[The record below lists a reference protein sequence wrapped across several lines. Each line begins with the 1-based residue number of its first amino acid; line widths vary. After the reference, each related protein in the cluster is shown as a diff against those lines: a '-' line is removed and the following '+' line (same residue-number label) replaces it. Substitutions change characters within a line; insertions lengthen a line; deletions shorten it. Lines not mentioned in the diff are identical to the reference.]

1 LRLKF
6 SLCAFAR
13 NISLSR
19 KGAKQ
24 RRRRKEFDC
33 MIAKDQNIFLSNA
46 ISQPDDAGDV
56 CVHHLFE
63 AQVERTPDAIAA
75 TFEELQLTYQELN
88 GRANQ
93 LARYL
98 RRIGVG
104 TESLC
109 GIYVERSLE
118 MLVGMLGILK
128 AGGAYVPL
136 DPEYPLARLSFMLED
151 SRSKIL
157 LTKQRLV
164 ERLQGHPA
172 ETVCL
177 DTEWQ
182 IISGESEENP
192 NAVIYG
198 QNLAYLIY
206 TSGST
211 GRPKG
216 VMIEHR
222 SLTNYL
228 SFCTNAYSPGDG
240 CGSPVHTPLGFDLTV
255 TSLLAPLLA
264 GKCVVLLPEEKGVTA
279 LADSL
284 RNRQDFSVVKLT
296 PSHLELLGQMLKP
309 EEAAGGTR
317 AFVIGGE
324 ALRGETLAFW
334 RTHAPEVKLFN
345 EYGPTETVVGCSVY
359 ELKRETPVGG
369 MIPIGRSIPGL
380 EIYLLDEELQP
391 VPPDA
396 PGEIYIGGKG
406 LARGYLGRSDLT
418 ATRFIP
424 HPFSTQGGA
433 RLYRTGD
440 NARRLPDGNLE
451 FMGRIDR
458 QVKIHGYRIEL
469 GEVEAR
475 LLTHE
480 AVREATVLA
489 REGVSGEKQLVAY
502 VVLRAQSKPSHRE
515 LRHYLEERLPQYM
528 IPATFVLMDKLPL
541 TLNGKVDERALPT
554 PEFVRDEI
562 EQEYVAPRTAIE
574 QRLALIWSEILGVKQ
589 VGISDNFFEL
599 GGDSL
604 LAVNLLVKIHEVFGQ
619 NLSAS
624 ILIREAT
631 IEYLAGVIASSS
643 GMEFWSTVVEIQA
656 GAEAQ
661 TPFFLVHDIGGDIFG
676 FGPLARLIGADQPFY
691 GLQARGLDGIQQP
704 FTQME
709 AMAAYYVEEILKMQP
724 EGPILL
730 GGYSLGGVI
739 AFEMAQQ
746 LYHQGHRVA
755 FLAVLDEPAPISNG
769 RRQLRPGAIL
779 NVARN
784 FPHWLRDH
792 VWRRSAADVFADV
805 RRRLGSISRKSVR
818 RIFSPFG
825 VKPYEATVA
834 EVMDMAQL
842 PESRRRVMEALYQA
856 VMNYTPRVYPGR
868 VTLFRTRAQPLVASY
883 GKHKGWGKLA
893 AQGVEIRFVSG
904 NHRNM
909 YEEPH
914 AHILAEEMRA
924 ALKAAQE

>member
-1 LRLKF
+1 
-6 SLCAFAR
+6 
-13 NISLSR
+13 
-19 KGAKQ
+19 
-24 RRRRKEFDC
+24 
-33 MIAKDQNIFLSNA
+33 MIKKDQKIFLSTA
-46 ISQPDDAGDV
+46 IDQSDDKGDV
-56 CVHHLFE
+56 CAHHLFE
-63 AQVERTPDAIAA
+63 AQAALTPEAVAA
-75 TFEELQLTYQELN
+75 EFENRQLTYGELN
-88 GRANQ
+88 QRANQ
-93 LARYL
+93 LAHYL
-98 RRIGVG
+98 RRLGVG
-104 TESLC
+104 PDALC

-118 MLVGMLGILK
+118 MLIGVLGILK

-136 DPEYPLARLSFMLED
+136 DPEYPQERLSFMLED
-151 SRSKIL
+151 SRPKVL
-157 LTKQRLV
+157 LTKQQLV
-164 ERLQGHPA
+164 ERIDGHSTQ
-172 ETVCL
+172 TVCL
-177 DTEWQ
+177 DSEWEL
-182 IISGESEENP
+182 ISGENEENP
-192 NAVIYG
+192 STVIHG

-222 SLTNYL
+222 SLFNYL
-228 SFCTNAYSPGDG
+228 GWCGNAYSLADG
-240 CGSPVHTPLGFDLTV
+240 CGAPVHTPLGFDLTI
-255 TSLLAPLLA
+255 TSLLAPLVA
-264 GKCVVLLPEEKGVTA
+264 GKCVLLLPEEKGVTA

-284 RNRQDFSVVKLT
+284 RNNQDFSVVKLT

-309 EEAAGGTR
+309 EEASGGTK

-324 ALRGETLAFW
+324 ALRAETLAFW

-359 ELKRETPVGG
+359 ELKPETPVGET
-369 MIPIGRSIPGL
+369 IPIGRSIPGS
-380 EIYLLDEELQP
+380 EIHLLDEKLQP
-391 VPPDA
+391 VSLNT

-406 LARGYLGRSDLT
+406 LARGYLHRPDLT

-424 HPFSTQGGA
+424 HPFSTEPGA

-475 LLTHE
+475 LLSHA
-480 AVREATVLA
+480 AVREATVVA

-502 VVLRAQSKPSHRE
+502 VVPSEQSKPSHRE
-515 LRHYLEERLPQYM
+515 LRRYLEERLPQYM

-541 TLNGKVDERALPT
+541 TLNGKVDESALPT
-554 PEFVRDEI
+554 PLFVRDEL
-562 EQEYVAPRTAIE
+562 EQEYVAPRTVIE
-574 QRLALIWSEILGVKQ
+574 QRLAKIWSDILRVKQ

-604 LAVNLLVKIHEVFGQ
+604 LAVNLLVKIHEVFGK

-643 GMEFWSTVVEIQA
+643 ETEFWSTVVEIQA
-656 GAEAQ
+656 GEETQ

-676 FGPLARLIGADQPFY
+676 FGPLARLIGTDQPFY
-691 GLQARGLDGIQQP
+691 GLQARGLDGISEP

-709 AMAAYYVEEILKMQP
+709 AMAAYYVEEICKLQP
-724 EGPILL
+724 EGPYLL

-746 LYHQGHRVA
+746 LHEQGHRVA
-755 FLAVLDEPAPISNG
+755 FLAILDEPAPISNG
-769 RRQLRPGAIL
+769 RRKVSPGAIG

-784 FPHWLRDH
+784 FPHWLRDYI
-792 VWRRSAADVFADV
+792 WRRSAADVFADV
-805 RRRLGSISRKSVR
+805 RRRLGSITKKSAR

-825 VKPYEATVA
+825 VKPYQATIA
-834 EVMDMAQL
+834 EEMDMSQI
-842 PESRRRVMEALYQA
+842 PETRRRIMEALYQA
-856 VMNYTPRVYPGR
+856 LMSYSPRVYPGGI
-868 VTLFRTRAQPLVASY
+868 TLFRTSAQSLLASH
-883 GKHKGWGKLA
+883 GKDKGWGKLA

-914 AHILAEEMRA
+914 AHILAEELRA
-924 ALKAAQE
+924 ALKVIREVSDSF

>member
-1 LRLKF
+1 M
-6 SLCAFAR
+6 
-13 NISLSR
+13 IT
-19 KGAKQ
+19 
-24 RRRRKEFDC
+24 KEQ
-33 MIAKDQNIFLSNA
+33 KTFLSTA
-46 ISQPDDAGDV
+46 INQSDEAGDV

-63 AQVERTPDAIAA
+63 AQVERTPDSVAA
-75 TFEELQLTYQELN
+75 TFEESQLTYRELN

-104 TESLC
+104 PDALC

-136 DPEYPLARLSFMLED
+136 DPEYPQERLSFMLED
-151 SRSKIL
+151 SRLEVL
-157 LTKQRLV
+157 LTKRRLV
-164 ERLQGHPA
+164 ERLQAHPA
-172 ETVCL
+172 QTVCL

-182 IISGESEENP
+182 IISGENVENP
-192 NAVIYG
+192 NAVIDG
-198 QNLAYLIY
+198 QNLVYLIY

-228 SFCTNAYSPGDG
+228 CWCTNAYSLADG
-240 CGSPVHTPLGFDLTV
+240 CGTPVHTPLGFDLTI
-255 TSLLAPLLA
+255 TSLLAPLLT
-264 GKCVVLLPEEKGVTA
+264 GKRVVLLPEEKGVTA

-284 RNRQDFSVVKLT
+284 RNNQDFSVVKLT

-324 ALRGETLAFW
+324 ALRGETLRFW

-359 ELKRETPVGG
+359 ELKNETLVGETV
-369 MIPIGRSIPGL
+369 PIGCAISGS

-391 VPPDA
+391 VPFDA

-406 LARGYLGRSDLT
+406 LARGYLRRPDLT

-424 HPFSTQGGA
+424 HPFSTEAGA

-440 NARRLPDGNLE
+440 SARRLPDGNLE
-451 FMGRIDR
+451 FLGRIDR

-469 GEVEAR
+469 GEVETR
-475 LLTHE
+475 LLAHA
-480 AVREATVLA
+480 AVREATVVA

-502 VVLRAQSKPSHRE
+502 VVLSEQSKTSHRE

-554 PEFVRDEI
+554 PEFVRDEL
-562 EQEYVAPRTAIE
+562 EQEYVAPRTIIE
-574 QRLALIWSEILGVKQ
+574 QRLVEIWSEILGVKQ
-589 VGISDNFFEL
+589 VGVSDNFFEL

-604 LAVNLLVKIHEVFGQ
+604 LAVNLLVKIHEVFGK
-619 NLSAS
+619 NFSAS

-643 GMEFWSTVVEIQA
+643 GMEFWSTMVEIQA
-656 GAEAQ
+656 EGTR

-676 FGPLARLIGADQPFY
+676 FGPLARLIGLDQPFY
-691 GLQARGLDGIQQP
+691 GLQARGLDGIQEP
-704 FTQME
+704 FTEME
-709 AMAAYYVEEILKMQP
+709 TMAAYYVEEILKMQP

-746 LYHQGHRVA
+746 LHDQGHQVA
-755 FLAVLDEPAPISNG
+755 FLAVLDEPSPISNG
-769 RRQLRPGAIL
+769 LRKVSPGAIV

-792 VWRRSAADVFADV
+792 VWRRSAAEVFADV
-805 RRRLGSISRKSVR
+805 QRRLGSIVKKSAR

-834 EVMDMAQL
+834 EVMDMEQL

-856 VMNYTPRVYPGR
+856 VMNYSPRVYPGR
-868 VTLFRTRAQPLVASY
+868 ITLFRTRAQPLVAAY
-883 GKHKGWGKLA
+883 GKDKGWGKLA
-893 AQGVEIRFVSG
+893 AQGVEIRIVSG

-914 AHILAEEMRA
+914 AHILAQEMRA
-924 ALKAAQE
+924 ALKAVQE

>member
-1 LRLKF
+1 
-6 SLCAFAR
+6 
-13 NISLSR
+13 
-19 KGAKQ
+19 
-24 RRRRKEFDC
+24 
-33 MIAKDQNIFLSNA
+33 MITKDQKIFLSTA
-46 ISQPDDAGDV
+46 ISQPVERGDV

-75 TFEELQLTYQELN
+75 TFEELQLTYQDLN
-88 GRANQ
+88 RRANQ
-93 LARYL
+93 LAHYL
-98 RRIGVG
+98 RRRGVG
-104 TESLC
+104 PESLC
-109 GIYVERSLE
+109 GIFVERSLE
-118 MLVGMLGILK
+118 MLVGILAILK

-136 DPEYPLARLSFMLED
+136 DPEYPQERLSFMLED
-151 SRSKIL
+151 SCSEVL

-164 ERLQGHPA
+164 KRLQGHTA
-172 ETVCL
+172 QTICL
-177 DTEWQ
+177 DSEWK
-182 IISGESEENP
+182 IISGEKEENP
-192 NAVIYG
+192 QTVIHG

-211 GRPKG
+211 GKPKG

-222 SLTNYL
+222 SLANYL
-228 SFCTNAYSPGDG
+228 CWCTNAYSLAGG

-264 GKCVVLLPEEKGVTA
+264 GKRVLLLPEEKGVTA

-284 RNRQDFSVVKLT
+284 RNKQDFSVVKLT

-309 EEAAGGTR
+309 EEASGGTR

-324 ALRGETLAFW
+324 ALRAETLAFW

-359 ELKRETPVGG
+359 ELKNETQVTDTV
-369 MIPIGRSIPGL
+369 PIGRSIPGL
-380 EIYLLDEELQP
+380 EIYLLDEELQT
-391 VPPDA
+391 VPLNA
-396 PGEIYIGGKG
+396 HGEIYIGGKG
-406 LARGYLGRSDLT
+406 LARGYLSRPDLT
-418 ATRFIP
+418 AARFIP
-424 HPFSTQGGA
+424 HPFSMEPGA

-440 NARRLPDGNLE
+440 SARLLPDGNLE
-451 FMGRIDR
+451 FLGRIDR

-502 VVLRAQSKPSHRE
+502 VVLREQSKPSQRE

-528 IPATFVLMDKLPL
+528 IPATFVLMNKLPL
-541 TLNGKVDERALPT
+541 TLNGKVDERALPS
-554 PEFVRDEI
+554 PEFVRDEL
-562 EQEYVAPRTAIE
+562 EQEYIAPRTAIE
-574 QRLALIWSEILGVKQ
+574 QRLVEIWSEILGVRQ
-589 VGISDNFFEL
+589 VGIKDNFFEL

-604 LAVNLLVKIHEVFGQ
+604 LAVNLLVKIHEVFGK

-631 IEYLAGVIASSS
+631 IEYLAGIIASSS

-656 GAEAQ
+656 GEAQ

-676 FGPLARLIGADQPFY
+676 FGPLARLIGTDQPFY
-691 GLQARGLDGIQQP
+691 GLQARGLDGIQEP

-709 AMAAYYVEEILKMQP
+709 AMAAYYVEEIRKMQP
-724 EGPILL
+724 EGPYLL

-746 LYHQGHRVA
+746 LCNQGHQVA

-769 RRQLRPGAIL
+769 RRKVSPHAIG
-779 NVARN
+779 NMARN

-805 RRRLGSISRKSVR
+805 QRRLGNIGKKSAR
-818 RIFSPFG
+818 RILSPFG

-834 EVMDMAQL
+834 EVMDMDQL

-856 VMNYTPRVYPGR
+856 VTNYTPRVYPDR
-868 VTLFRTRAQPLVASY
+868 ITLFRTRAQPLIASY
-883 GKHKGWGKLA
+883 GKDKDWGKLA
-893 AQGVEIRFVSG
+893 TQGVEIRFVSG

-924 ALKAAQE
+924 SLKAIRQ

>member
-1 LRLKF
+1 
-6 SLCAFAR
+6 
-13 NISLSR
+13 
-19 KGAKQ
+19 
-24 RRRRKEFDC
+24 
-33 MIAKDQNIFLSNA
+33 MIAKDQKIFLSTS
-46 ISQPDDAGDV
+46 ISQADDARDV

-63 AQVERTPDAIAA
+63 AQVKRTPDAIAA

-98 RRIGVG
+98 RRMGVG
-104 TESLC
+104 PDVLC
-109 GIYVERSLE
+109 GIYLERSLE
-118 MLVGMLGILK
+118 MLVGVLGILK

-136 DPEYPLARLSFMLED
+136 DPEYPQERLSFMLED
-151 SRSKIL
+151 SRAEVL
-157 LTKQRLV
+157 LTRRRLV

-172 ETVCL
+172 RTVYL

-182 IISGESEENP
+182 IISGEEEENP
-192 NAVIYG
+192 HLVINNR
-198 QNLAYLIY
+198 NLVYLIY

-216 VMIEHR
+216 VMIEHL

-228 SFCTNAYSPGDG
+228 CWCMNAYSLENG
-240 CGSPVHTPLGFDLTV
+240 CGSPVHTPLGFDLTL

-264 GKCVVLLPEEKGVTA
+264 GKRVVFLPEEKGVTA

-284 RNRQDFSVVKLT
+284 RSKQDFSVVKLT

-324 ALRGETLAFW
+324 ALRSETLAFW
-334 RTHAPEVKLFN
+334 RKHAPGVKLFN

-359 ELKRETPVGG
+359 ELKNETPVGETV
-369 MIPIGRSIPGL
+369 PIGLSISGS
-380 EIYLLDEELQP
+380 EIYLLDKELNP
-391 VPPDA
+391 VPPGA

-406 LARGYLGRSDLT
+406 LARGYLGRPGLT

-424 HPFSTQGGA
+424 HPFSAEAGA

-440 NARRLPDGNLE
+440 SARRLPDGNLE

-475 LLTHE
+475 LLSHT
-480 AVREATVLA
+480 AIREATVVA

-502 VVLRAQSKPSHRE
+502 VVLSEQSKPSHRE
-515 LRHYLEERLPQYM
+515 LRHYMEERLPQYM
-528 IPATFVLMDKLPL
+528 IPATFVFMDKLPL

-554 PEFVRDEI
+554 PLFVRDDV
-562 EQEYVAPRTAIE
+562 EQEYIAPRTVIE
-574 QRLALIWSEILGVKQ
+574 QRLASIWSEILGVRQ

-643 GMEFWSTVVEIQA
+643 GMEFWSTVVEIQT
-656 GAEAQ
+656 GDEAQ

-676 FGPLARLIGADQPFY
+676 FGPLARLIGPDQPFY
-691 GLQARGLDGIQQP
+691 GLQARGLDGIQEP

-709 AMAAYYVEEILKMQP
+709 MMAAYYVGEILKLQP
-724 EGPILL
+724 EGPYLL

-746 LYHQGHRVA
+746 LHAQGRRVA
-755 FLAVLDEPAPISNG
+755 FLAVLDEPSPVSNG
-769 RRQLRPGAIL
+769 LRKLSPAAIG

-792 VWRRSAADVFADV
+792 VWRRSTAEVFADT
-805 RRRLGSISRKSVR
+805 RKRLGNIVQKSVR

-825 VKPYEATVA
+825 VKPYQATIA
-834 EVMDMAQL
+834 EVIDMEQL

-856 VMNYTPRVYPGR
+856 VMNYAPRVYPGR
-868 VTLFRTRAQPLVASY
+868 LTLFRTRAQPLAASY
-883 GKHKGWGKLA
+883 GKDKGWGKLA
-893 AQGVEIRFVSG
+893 AQGVEIRVVSG

-914 AHILAEEMRA
+914 VHILAEEMRA
-924 ALKAAQE
+924 ALKDN

>member
-1 LRLKF
+1 
-6 SLCAFAR
+6 
-13 NISLSR
+13 
-19 KGAKQ
+19 
-24 RRRRKEFDC
+24 
-33 MIAKDQNIFLSNA
+33 MIAKDRKIFLSAA
-46 ISQPDDAGDV
+46 ISQSDDAGDV

-63 AQVERTPDAIAA
+63 AQVERTPDAVAA

-88 GRANQ
+88 RRANQ
-93 LARYL
+93 LAHYL
-98 RRIGVG
+98 RRKGVG
-104 TESLC
+104 PDVLC

-136 DPEYPLARLSFMLED
+136 DPEYPQERLSFMLED
-151 SRSKIL
+151 SRSEVL

-164 ERLQGHPA
+164 ERLHEHAAQ
-172 ETVCL
+172 TVCL

-182 IISGESEENP
+182 TISGENEENL
-192 NAVIYG
+192 NAVIDG

-222 SLTNYL
+222 SLFNYL
-228 SFCTNAYSPGDG
+228 GWCTNAYSLADG
-240 CGSPVHTPLGFDLTV
+240 CGSPVHTPLGFDLTI

-264 GKCVVLLPEEKGVTA
+264 GKRVVLLPEEKGVTA

-284 RNRQDFSVVKLT
+284 RNKQDFSVVKLT

-334 RTHAPEVKLFN
+334 RTHAPGVKLFN

-359 ELKRETPVGG
+359 ELKNETPVGETV
-369 MIPIGRSIPGL
+369 PIGRSIPGS

-391 VPPDA
+391 VALDA

-406 LARGYLGRSDLT
+406 LARGYLRRPDLT
-418 ATRFIP
+418 ATSFIP
-424 HPFSTQGGA
+424 HPFSTQPGA

-440 NARRLPDGNLE
+440 SARRLPDGNLE
-451 FMGRIDR
+451 FLGRIDR

-469 GEVEAR
+469 GEIESR
-475 LLTHE
+475 LLSHT
-480 AVREATVLA
+480 AVREATALA

-502 VVLRAQSKPSHRE
+502 VVLSEQSKPSHRE
-515 LRHYLEERLPQYM
+515 LRHYLEEKLPKYM
-528 IPATFVLMDKLPL
+528 IPASFVLMDKLPL

-554 PEFVRDEI
+554 PLFVRDEF
-562 EQEYVAPRTAIE
+562 EQEYVAPRTVIE
-574 QRLALIWSEILGVKQ
+574 QRLTEIWSEILGVKQ
-589 VGISDNFFEL
+589 VGINDNFFEL

-643 GMEFWSTVVEIQA
+643 GMEFWSTVVEIQV
-656 GAEAQ
+656 GDEAQ

-676 FGPLARLIGADQPFY
+676 FGPLARLIGPDQPFY
-691 GLQARGLDGIQQP
+691 GLQARGLDGVQEP

-709 AMAAYYVEEILKMQP
+709 TMAAYYVEEILRMQSA
-724 EGPILL
+724 GPYLL

-746 LYHQGHRVA
+746 FHDQGHRVA
-755 FLAVLDEPAPISNG
+755 FLAVLDEPAPVSNG
-769 RRQLRPGAIL
+769 RRGLSPGAIV

-792 VWRRSAADVFADV
+792 VWRRSAAEVLADV
-805 RRRLGSISRKSVR
+805 QRRLGSIAKKSVR

-825 VKPYEATVA
+825 VKPYQATVA
-834 EVMDMAQL
+834 EVMDMEQL
-842 PESRRRVMEALYQA
+842 PESRRRVMQALYQA
-856 VMNYTPRVYPGR
+856 VMNYTPRVYPGKI
-868 VTLFRTRAQPLVASY
+868 TLFRTRAQPLVASY
-883 GKHKGWGKLA
+883 GKDKGWGKLA

-914 AHILAEEMRA
+914 AHILAQEMRA
-924 ALKAAQE
+924 ALRSCLKSPKGAQ

>member
-1 LRLKF
+1 
-6 SLCAFAR
+6 
-13 NISLSR
+13 
-19 KGAKQ
+19 
-24 RRRRKEFDC
+24 
-33 MIAKDQNIFLSNA
+33 MIAKDQKIFLSTS
-46 ISQPDDAGDV
+46 ISQADDAGDV

-63 AQVERTPDAIAA
+63 AQVKRTPDAIAA

-98 RRIGVG
+98 RRMGVG
-104 TESLC
+104 PDALC
-109 GIYVERSLE
+109 GIYLERSLE
-118 MLVGMLGILK
+118 MLVGVLGILK

-136 DPEYPLARLSFMLED
+136 DPEYPQERLSFMLED
-151 SRSKIL
+151 SRAEVL
-157 LTKQRLV
+157 LTRRRLLK
-164 ERLQGHPA
+164 RLHGHPA
-172 ETVCL
+172 RTVCL
-177 DTEWQ
+177 DTEWE
-182 IISGESEENP
+182 IISGEKEENP
-192 NAVIYG
+192 NLVINDR
-198 QNLAYLIY
+198 NLAYLIY

-228 SFCTNAYSPGDG
+228 CWCTNAYSLADG
-240 CGSPVHTPLGFDLTV
+240 CGSPVHTPLGFDLTI

-264 GKCVVLLPEEKGVTA
+264 GKRVVFLPEEKGVTA

-284 RNRQDFSVVKLT
+284 RSKQDFSVVKLT

-309 EEAAGGTR
+309 EEASGGTR

-334 RTHAPEVKLFN
+334 RKHAPDIKLFN

-359 ELKRETPVGG
+359 ELKNETLVGETV
-369 MIPIGRSIPGL
+369 PIGCSIPGS
-380 EIYLLDEELQP
+380 EIYLLDEELNP
-391 VPPDA
+391 VPPGA

-406 LARGYLGRSDLT
+406 LARGYLGRPDLT

-424 HPFSTQGGA
+424 HPFSAEAGA
-433 RLYRTGD
+433 RMYRTGD
-440 NARRLPDGNLE
+440 SARRLTDGNLE

-475 LLTHE
+475 LLSHT
-480 AVREATVLA
+480 AIREATVVA

-502 VVLRAQSKPSHRE
+502 VVLSEESKPSHRE
-515 LRHYLEERLPQYM
+515 LRHYMEERLPQYM
-528 IPATFVLMDKLPL
+528 IPATFVFMDKLPL

-554 PEFVRDEI
+554 PLFVRDDV
-562 EQEYVAPRTAIE
+562 EQEYIAPRTVIE
-574 QRLALIWSEILGVKQ
+574 QRLASIWSEILGVRQ

-643 GMEFWSTVVEIQA
+643 GMEFWSTVVEIQT
-656 GAEAQ
+656 GDEAQ

-676 FGPLARLIGADQPFY
+676 FGPLARLIGPDQPFY
-691 GLQARGLDGIQQP
+691 GLQARGLDGIQEP

-709 AMAAYYVEEILKMQP
+709 MMAAYYVEEILKMQP
-724 EGPILL
+724 EGPYLL

-746 LYHQGHRVA
+746 LHAQSRRVA
-755 FLAVLDEPAPISNG
+755 FLAVLDEPSPASNG
-769 RRQLRPGAIL
+769 LRKLSPAAIG

-792 VWRRSAADVFADV
+792 VWRRSATEVFADT
-805 RRRLGSISRKSVR
+805 RKRLGNIVQKSVR

-825 VKPYEATVA
+825 VKPYQATIA
-834 EVMDMAQL
+834 EVIDMEQL
-842 PESRRRVMEALYQA
+842 PESRRRVMEALYRA

-868 VTLFRTRAQPLVASY
+868 LTLFRTRAQPLAASY
-883 GKHKGWGKLA
+883 GKDKGWGKLA
-893 AQGVEIRFVSG
+893 AQGVEIRVVSG

-914 AHILAEEMRA
+914 VHILAEEMRA
-924 ALKAAQE
+924 ALRNSLKNP

>member
-1 LRLKF
+1 
-6 SLCAFAR
+6 
-13 NISLSR
+13 
-19 KGAKQ
+19 
-24 RRRRKEFDC
+24 
-33 MIAKDQNIFLSNA
+33 MITKDQKIFLSTA
-46 ISQPDDAGDV
+46 ISQSDEMGDV

-88 GRANQ
+88 RCANQ

-104 TESLC
+104 PDALC

-136 DPEYPLARLSFMLED
+136 DPEYPQERLSFMLED
-151 SRSKIL
+151 SRLEVL

-164 ERLQGHPA
+164 ERLQAHTA
-172 ETVCL
+172 QTVCL
-177 DTEWQ
+177 DTEWK
-182 IISGESEENP
+182 IISGENEENP
-192 NAVIYG
+192 NTVIDG

-222 SLTNYL
+222 SLFNYL
-228 SFCTNAYSPGDG
+228 GFCTNAYSLADG
-240 CGSPVHTPLGFDLTV
+240 CGSPVHTPLGFDLTI

-264 GKCVVLLPEEKGVTA
+264 GKRVVLLPEEKGVTA

-284 RNRQDFSVVKLT
+284 RNKQDFSVVKLT

-334 RTHAPEVKLFN
+334 RAHAPDVKLFN

-359 ELKRETPVGG
+359 ELKNETPVSETV
-369 MIPIGRSIPGL
+369 PIGRSIPGS

-391 VPPDA
+391 VPFDT

-406 LARGYLGRSDLT
+406 LARGYLRRPDLT

-424 HPFSTQGGA
+424 HPFSTDAGA

-440 NARRLPDGNLE
+440 SARRLPDGNLE
-451 FMGRIDR
+451 FLGRIDR

-475 LLTHE
+475 LFTHT
-480 AVREATVLA
+480 AVREATVVA

-502 VVLRAQSKPSHRE
+502 VVLSEQSKPSHRE

-528 IPATFVLMDKLPL
+528 IPATFVSMNKLPL

-554 PEFVRDEI
+554 PLFVRDEL
-562 EQEYVAPRTAIE
+562 EQEYVAPRTVIE
-574 QRLALIWSEILGVKQ
+574 QKLALIWSEILGVKQ

-604 LAVNLLVKIHEVFGQ
+604 LAVNLLVKIHEVFGK

-656 GAEAQ
+656 GEEAQ

-676 FGPLARLIGADQPFY
+676 FGPLARLIGPDQPFY
-691 GLQARGLDGIQQP
+691 GLQARGLDGVQEP

-709 AMAAYYVEEILKMQP
+709 TMATYYVEEILKMQP
-724 EGPILL
+724 EGPYLL

-746 LYHQGHRVA
+746 LHAQGRRVA
-755 FLAVLDEPAPISNG
+755 LLAVLDEPAPISNG
-769 RRQLRPGAIL
+769 RRKVSPGAIG

-805 RRRLGSISRKSVR
+805 QRRLGSIAKKSMR

-834 EVMDMAQL
+834 EVMDMEQL

-856 VMNYTPRVYPGR
+856 VMNYTPRVYPDTI
-868 VTLFRTRAQPLVASY
+868 TLFRTRAQPLVASY
-883 GKHKGWGKLA
+883 GKDKGWGKLA

-924 ALKAAQE
+924 ALKAVREVSDSPKGAR

>member
-1 LRLKF
+1 MVTEDQEIIL
-6 SLCAFAR
+6 SSVITPTEGSANLCA
-13 NISLSR
+13 
-19 KGAKQ
+19 
-24 RRRRKEFDC
+24 
-33 MIAKDQNIFLSNA
+33 
-46 ISQPDDAGDV
+46 
-56 CVHHLFE
+56 HHLFE
-63 AQVERTPDAIAA
+63 AQAALTPEAIAA
-75 TFEELQLTYQELN
+75 TFEDSQLTYRELN
-88 GRANQ
+88 QRANQ

-98 RRIGVG
+98 RRLGVG
-104 TESLC
+104 PDALC

-118 MLVGMLGILK
+118 MLVGVLGILK

-136 DPEYPLARLSFMLED
+136 DPEYPQERLSFMLED
-151 SRSKIL
+151 SRAEVL

-164 ERLQGHPA
+164 ERLPGYSAQ
-172 ETVCL
+172 TVYL
-177 DTEWQ
+177 DTGWEM
-182 IISGESEENP
+182 ISREKNENQST
-192 NAVIYG
+192 VIDG

-222 SLTNYL
+222 SLFNYL
-228 SFCTNAYSPGDG
+228 RWCVGAYSLADG
-240 CGSPVHTPLGFDLTV
+240 CGAPVHTPLGFDLTI
-255 TSLLAPLLA
+255 TSLLAPLVA
-264 GKCVVLLPEEKGVTA
+264 GKRAILLPEEKGVTA

-284 RNRQDFSVVKLT
+284 RNNQDFSIVKLT

-309 EEAAGGTR
+309 EEVRGGTR

-334 RTHAPEVKLFN
+334 RTHAPDVKLFN
-345 EYGPTETVVGCSVY
+345 EYGPTETVVGCTVY
-359 ELKRETPVGG
+359 ELKNETPVGET
-369 MIPIGRSIPGL
+369 IPIGRSIPGL
-380 EIYLLDEELQP
+380 EIYLLDEELHP
-391 VPPDA
+391 VPTGTH
-396 PGEIYIGGKG
+396 GEIYIGGKG
-406 LARGYLGRSDLT
+406 LARGYLLRPDLT

-424 HPFSTQGGA
+424 HPFSTQPGA

-440 NARRLPDGNLE
+440 NARRLADGNLE
-451 FMGRIDR
+451 FMGRVDR

-469 GEVEAR
+469 GEVETR
-475 LLTHE
+475 LLSHT

-502 VVLRAQSKPSHRE
+502 VVLKERSKPSVRE

-528 IPATFVLMDKLPL
+528 IPASFVLMDRLPL

-554 PEFVRDEI
+554 PAFVRDEL
-562 EQEYVAPRTAIE
+562 EQEYIAPRTVIE
-574 QRLALIWSEILGVKQ
+574 QKLTEIWSEVLGVKQ
-589 VGISDNFFEL
+589 VGINDNFFEL

-604 LAVNLLVKIHEVFGQ
+604 LAVNLLVKIHEVFGK

-631 IEYLAGVIASSS
+631 IEYLAGVITAASSEVES
-643 GMEFWSTVVEIQA
+643 WSTIVEIHA
-656 GAEAQ
+656 GGAQ

-676 FGPLARLIGADQPFY
+676 FGPLARLIGPDQPFY
-691 GLQARGLDGIQQP
+691 GLQARGLDGISEP

-709 AMAAYYVEEILKMQP
+709 AMAAYYVEEIFKMQP
-724 EGPILL
+724 EGPYLL

-746 LYHQGHRVA
+746 LHDQGHRVA
-755 FLAVLDEPAPISNG
+755 LLAVLDEPAPISNG
-769 RRQLRPGAIL
+769 RRRLSLGAIV

-792 VWRRSAADVFADV
+792 VWRRSTAEVFADV
-805 RRRLGSISRKSVR
+805 QRRLGSIARKSVR
-818 RIFSPFG
+818 RTFSPFG
-825 VKPYEATVA
+825 GKPYQATVA
-834 EVMDMAQL
+834 EVMDMEQL

-856 VMNYTPRVYPGR
+856 VMNYTPRVYPGGI
-868 VTLFRTRAQPLVASY
+868 TLFRTRAQPLVASY
-883 GKHKGWGKLA
+883 GKDKGWCKLA
-893 AQGVEIRFVSG
+893 AQGVEIRVVSG

-914 AHILAEEMRA
+914 ARILAQEMRA
-924 ALKAAQE
+924 SLKAVQE

>member
-1 LRLKF
+1 
-6 SLCAFAR
+6 
-13 NISLSR
+13 
-19 KGAKQ
+19 
-24 RRRRKEFDC
+24 
-33 MIAKDQNIFLSNA
+33 MIAKDQEIFLSA
-46 ISQPDDAGDV
+46 SITQADDARDV

-63 AQVERTPDAIAA
+63 AQVKRTPDAIAA
-75 TFEELQLTYQELN
+75 IFEKLQLTYQELN
-88 GRANQ
+88 VRANQ
-93 LARYL
+93 LAHYL
-98 RRIGVG
+98 RRMGVG
-104 TESLC
+104 PDVLC
-109 GIYVERSLE
+109 GIYLERSLE
-118 MLVGMLGILK
+118 MLVGMLAILK

-136 DPEYPLARLSFMLED
+136 DPEYPQERLSFMLED
-151 SRSKIL
+151 SRAEVL
-157 LTKQRLV
+157 LTRRRLV
-164 ERLQGHPA
+164 ERLHGHSSR
-172 ETVCL
+172 TVCV
-177 DTEWQ
+177 DTEWE
-182 IISGESEENP
+182 IISGEKEENP
-192 NAVIYG
+192 NLVINDR
-198 QNLAYLIY
+198 NLVYLIY

-228 SFCTNAYSPGDG
+228 GWCTNAYSLADG

-264 GKCVVLLPEEKGVTA
+264 GKRVIFLPEEKGVTA

-284 RNRQDFSVVKLT
+284 RSKQDFSVVKLT

-309 EEAAGGTR
+309 EEASDGTR

-334 RTHAPEVKLFN
+334 RKHAPEVKLFN

-359 ELKRETPVGG
+359 ELKNETPVGETV
-369 MIPIGRSIPGL
+369 PIGFSIPGS
-380 EIYLLDEELQP
+380 EVHLLDEELNP
-391 VPPDA
+391 VPPGA

-406 LARGYLGRSDLT
+406 LARGYLGRPDLT

-424 HPFSTQGGA
+424 HPFSAEAGA
-433 RLYRTGD
+433 RMYRTGD
-440 NARRLPDGNLE
+440 SARRLPDGNLE
-451 FMGRIDR
+451 FLGRIDR

-469 GEVEAR
+469 GEVETR
-475 LLTHE
+475 LLSHT
-480 AVREATVLA
+480 AIREATVVA

-502 VVLRAQSKPSHRE
+502 VVLSEQSKPSHRE
-515 LRHYLEERLPQYM
+515 LRHYMEERLPQYM
-528 IPATFVLMDKLPL
+528 IPATFVFMDKLPL
-541 TLNGKVDERALPT
+541 TINGKVDERALPT
-554 PEFVRDEI
+554 PLFVRDDV
-562 EQEYVAPRTAIE
+562 EQEYVAPRTVIE
-574 QRLALIWSEILGVKQ
+574 QRLASIWSEILGVRQ

-643 GMEFWSTVVEIQA
+643 GMEFWSTVVEIQV
-656 GAEAQ
+656 GDEAQ

-676 FGPLARLIGADQPFY
+676 FGPLARLIGPDQPFY
-691 GLQARGLDGIQQP
+691 GLQARGLDGIQEP

-709 AMAAYYVEEILKMQP
+709 LMAAYYVEEILKMQP
-724 EGPILL
+724 EGPYLL

-746 LYHQGHRVA
+746 LHAQDHRVA
-755 FLAVLDEPAPISNG
+755 FLAILDEPAPVSNG
-769 RRQLRPGAIL
+769 LRTLSPRAAT

-792 VWRRSAADVFADV
+792 VWRRSAADVFADT
-805 RRRLGSISRKSVR
+805 RKRLGNIVQKSVR
-818 RIFSPFG
+818 HIFSPFG
-825 VKPYEATVA
+825 VRPYQATIA
-834 EVMDMAQL
+834 EVIDMEQL
-842 PESRRRVMEALYQA
+842 PESRRRVMESLYQA
-856 VMNYTPRVYPGR
+856 VMNYTPRLYPGR
-868 VTLFRTRAQPLVASY
+868 LTLFRTRAQPLAASY
-883 GKHKGWGKLA
+883 GKDKGWGKLA
-893 AQGVEIRFVSG
+893 AEGVEVRVVSG

-909 YEEPH
+909 YEEPYV
-914 AHILAEEMRA
+914 HILAEEMRA
-924 ALKAAQE
+924 ALRSCLKNP